1 MKQLMP
7 TLEHN
12 GLVDMFR
19 GNPRL
24 APHLVEEL
32 LHLPV
37 PPYESVAVV
46 ESTLDQLIPSEFRAD
61 LVLELR
67 DAAGDLVLCIVLEVQ
82 RADDAAKK
90 FSWPVYLAVVRS
102 RTRCPAI
109 VLVVAPDARVASWA
123 GEVIDLGL
131 GLSSVRPLVL
141 GPNVVPEV
149 TDPAVAKNEPE
160 LALLSAMAHGNGP
173 NGLAVLVAA
182 FDPVMQLDQE
192 LGAVYFHIV
201 YNILREPVRQA
212 LRKWIMENR
221 VTPTTPEEDFLPF
234 LHQMVV
240 RGRAEGEQKGELK
253 GKRDMLLHLVG
264 RRGLVLSAEERARI
278 EACTEGATLERWFDN
293 VLTAKTSADIFA

>member
-1 MKQLMP
+1 MP

-24 APHLVEEL
+24 APHLVKEL

-46 ESTLDQLIPSEFRAD
+46 ESTLDQLLPSEFRAD
-61 LVLELR
+61 LVLEMR
-67 DAAGDLVLCIVLEVQ
+67 DAAGELVLSIVLEVQ

-131 GLSSVRPLVL
+131 SLSIVRPLVV
-141 GPNVVPEV
+141 GPGVLPEV
-149 TDPAVAKNEPE
+149 TDPEVAIREPD

-173 NGLAVLVAA
+173 NGFAVLIAA
-182 FDPVMQLDQE
+182 FKAVDRLDKE
-192 LGAVYFHIV
+192 RSAVYSWI
-201 YNILREPVRQA
+201 ILNV
-212 LRKWIMENR
+212 LRRSVQEAVGKWIMENR
-221 VTPTTPEEDFLPF
+221 VTATIPEEDLPSF
-234 LHQMVV
+234 MREMLV
-240 RGRAEGEQKGELK
+240 RGRTEGELK
-253 GKRDMLLHLVG
+253 GKLEGKRDLLLHLVA
-264 RRGLVLSAEERARI
+264 RRGLVLTAEERARI
-278 EACTEGATLERWFDN
+278 DACTDGATLEQWFDN
-293 VLTAKTSADIFA
+293 VLTAKTNADVFG